1 MYSCFNLT
9 KLLGYLTLILI
20 FRKGCYK
27 MTEEVKNDKR
37 VNKVTDV
44 EVYDLMN
51 PKLGEIVKSWVE
63 RIEKA
68 GASLYDVSN
77 IFKQDENGNT
87 IIDLSRAGTHNL
99 RIIPQKDGD
108 NLAYVAFALTP
119 KFDAIANCEMG
130 LTYLKNC
137 YNLFATRKIRDA
149 LRQAVLSKRE
159 YTAPIDIADF
169 VTVQRKSSESPELKQ
184 AIAGFVKLLLAKFAS
199 KGGMARAVLTASTM
213 KSALANEQYAK
224 QVYPFLVEKSSGNTI
239 LDKWLEKT
247 KSDFESKGLPTNE
260 LSTMLATRHSVTF
273 EGFESDDDSLES
285 LF

>member
-1 MYSCFNLT
+1 
-9 KLLGYLTLILI
+9 
-20 FRKGCYK
+20 
-27 MTEEVKNDKR
+27 MTEEIKNDKR

-44 EVYDLMN
+44 EVYDLTN
-51 PKLGEIVKSWVE
+51 PNLSEVIKSWVE
-63 RIEKA
+63 RVEKA
-68 GASLYDVSN
+68 GATLYDVSN
-77 IFKQDENGNT
+77 IFKQDAEGNT
-87 IIDLSRAGTHNL
+87 TIDLSRSDTHNL

-119 KFDAIANCEMG
+119 KFEAIANCDMG
-130 LTYLKNC
+130 LAYLKNC

-169 VTVQRKSSESPELKQ
+169 VSVQRKSSESPELRS
-184 AIAGFVKLLLAKFAS
+184 AIANFVKLLLAKFSS
-199 KGGMARAVLTASTM
+199 KGGMARAVLTAATM
-213 KSALANEQYAK
+213 KSALSNEQYAK
-224 QVYPFLVEKSSGNTI
+224 QVYPFLVEKSTGNTI

-247 KSDFESKGLPTNE
+247 KADFESKGLPTSE

-273 EGFESDDDSLES
+273 DGFESDEDSLES

>member
-1 MYSCFNLT
+1 
-9 KLLGYLTLILI
+9 
-20 FRKGCYK
+20 
-27 MTEEVKNDKR
+27 MTEEIKNDKR

-44 EVYDLMN
+44 EVYDLTN
-51 PKLGEIVKSWVE
+51 PNLSEVIKSWVE

-68 GASLYDVSN
+68 GATLYDVSN
-77 IFKQDENGNT
+77 IFKQDANGNT
-87 IIDLSRAGTHNL
+87 TIDLSRSDTHNL

-119 KFDAIANCEMG
+119 KFDAIINCDMG
-130 LTYLKNC
+130 LAYLKNC

-169 VTVQRKSSESPELKQ
+169 VSVQRKANESPELRS
-184 AIAGFVKLLLAKFAS
+184 AIANFVKLLLAKFSS
-199 KGGMARAVLTASTM
+199 KGGMARAVLTAATM

-224 QVYPFLVEKSSGNTI
+224 QVYPFLVEKSTGNTI

-247 KSDFESKGLPTNE
+247 KADFESKGLPTNE

-273 EGFESDDDSLES
+273 DGFESDEDSLES